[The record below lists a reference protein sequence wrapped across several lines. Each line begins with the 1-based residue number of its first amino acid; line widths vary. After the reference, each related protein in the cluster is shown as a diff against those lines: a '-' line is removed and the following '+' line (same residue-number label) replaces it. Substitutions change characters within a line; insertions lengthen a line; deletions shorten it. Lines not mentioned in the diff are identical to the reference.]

1 MHINLQSSFFFIQ
14 SMHASDWCGHKQ
26 EHIFIV
32 DSSLNIKVGS
42 YCLLI
47 VQFDPVTMSLE
58 DLSLTQASAK
68 PALIQIKN
76 HHNVLSTLQQIFR
89 VHGLYTLCGIQ
100 RQVFGFLETISP
112 ARELHEWSKWP
123 WFNVGNRKL

>member
-1 MHINLQSSFFFIQ
+1 
-14 SMHASDWCGHKQ
+14 MHASDWCGHKQ

-68 PALIQIKN
+68 PALIQIK
-76 HHNVLSTLQQIFR
+76 TT
-89 VHGLYTLCGIQ
+89 TLCSLLCSKYSEYTVYTRYVGF
-100 RQVFGFLETISP
+100 RDRFLVF
-112 ARELHEWSKWP
+112 WKQ
-123 WFNVGNRKL
+123 